1 MLITI
6 LVIMYI
12 LSAILIIKFLK
23 AATRKKEIEEYITEE
38 YITEEKVTAEYVT
51 EEYKS
56 KII

>member
-12 LSAILIIKFLK
+12 LSATLIIKFLK
-23 AATRKKEIEEYITEE
+23 AATMKKEIEEYIIQEYMTEE
-38 YITEEKVTAEYVT
+38 QIT

-56 KII
+56 NII